1 MTFEQTLSRLEQIA
15 ASLDRDDLPLEEALK
30 LFEEGITRLREASAA
45 LADADG
51 KPVGSDGVVR
61 RNTLAL
67 YSHQHFASCPEVVG
81 YLLAA
86 ARQAR
91 RDMTSC
97 RTK

>member
-51 KPVGSDGVVR
+51 KVRTLIEQSDGVFE
-61 RNTLAL
+61 AK
-67 YSHQHFASCPEVVG
+67 E
-81 YLLAA
+81 
-86 ARQAR
+86 
-91 RDMTSC
+91 
-97 RTK
+97 